1 MISSVGQARAH
12 CCTQCERSLG
22 SSDDI
27 TKKGLLLAVPKRRGH
42 AMPCRATPGSTR
54 FGQDAEAEAGR
65 AHSSQPLLCFLQGRQ
80 A

>member
-27 TKKGLLLAVPKRRGH
+27 TKKGMNKPKK
-42 AMPCRATPGSTR
+42 PKQKSPLTPRPLVARKLSKLNS
-54 FGQDAEAEAGR
+54 EI
-65 AHSSQPLLCFLQGRQ
+65 HNKVLSSVNRLTLKYINK
-80 A
+80 